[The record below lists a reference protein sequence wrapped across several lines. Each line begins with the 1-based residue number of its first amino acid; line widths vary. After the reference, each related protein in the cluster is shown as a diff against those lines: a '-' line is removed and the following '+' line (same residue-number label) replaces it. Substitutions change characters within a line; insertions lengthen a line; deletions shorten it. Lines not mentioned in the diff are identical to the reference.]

1 MKTESVYISRL
12 NQSVTYHIGQ
22 NAKDNFVVIDNAE
35 SPLDIW
41 FHAAEESSCHVVCLV
56 PSVMDK
62 KVRHLII
69 KQGALLCKMNTPK
82 LRSIKNA
89 EIIYT
94 EIGNV
99 KKTHIDG
106 QVSLEGGCKKVS
118 I

>member
-1 MKTESVYISRL
+1 MKIESMFISRF

-22 NAKDNFVVIDNAE
+22 NAKDNFAVIDSAE

-56 PSVMDK
+56 PEAIDK
-62 KVRHLII
+62 KMRHLII
-69 KQGALLCKMNTPK
+69 KQGALLCKIHTPK
-82 LRSIKNA
+82 LRAIKHA

-94 EIGNV
+94 EIANV
-99 KKTHIDG
+99 KKTPVDG
-106 QVSLEGGCKKVS
+106 QVSLEGAFKKVS

>member
-1 MKTESVYISRL
+1 MKTESVFISRL

-22 NAKDNFVVIDNAE
+22 NAKDNFAVIDSAE
-35 SPLDIW
+35 SPQDIW
-41 FHAAEESSCHVVCLV
+41 FHAADESSCHVVCLI
-56 PSVMDK
+56 PLAMDK

-69 KQGALLCKMNTPK
+69 KQGALLCKINTPK
-82 LRSIKNA
+82 LRAMKNA

-94 EIGNV
+94 EINNV